1 MEQAR
6 HLDQP
11 PAMDAPRYRPL
22 TLAVLVAIL
31 TSAIVLASGLP
42 SAATADQGRWPM
54 ARQTNRSRIR
64 HDIRRVELRAAM
76 SQLARRH
83 SVRMARRG
91 ELFHTANAPA
101 YYLRGV
107 HWSRWGENV
116 GYTSGTIQEL
126 QDLFMGS
133 PPHRENILNRRFRHV
148 AIGTVRRDGMLW
160 VTVFFYG

>member
-1 MEQAR
+1 V
-6 HLDQP
+6 
-11 PAMDAPRYRPL
+11 
-22 TLAVLVAIL
+22 TILVTALVI
-31 TSAIVLASGLP
+31 TAGFP
-42 SAATADQGRWPM
+42 SAATGDQGRWPM
-54 ARQTNRSRIR
+54 TRQTNRSRIR

-76 SQLARRH
+76 SDLARRH

-91 ELFHTANAPA
+91 ELFHTANPVS

-116 GYTSGTIQEL
+116 GYTSGSIEDL

-133 PPHRENILNRRFRHV
+133 PPHRANILNRRFRHV
-148 AIGTVRRDGMLW
+148 AVGTVRRNGTLW